1 MISILQADSSHY
13 KGITDIYN
21 EAIQK
26 TTATFDTNIKTV
38 SEMQNWIQ
46 SHTDKYPIIVAMKNN
61 SIAGWASISP
71 WSDRCAYSDTAEN
84 SVYVKDG
91 FKGIGIGK
99 ILLQSIINAARENG
113 VHTIIAR
120 ITQGNPVS
128 VHLHISCGF
137 VPIGEM
143 KEVGRK
149 FGKLLDV
156 GLYQI
161 IL

>member
-1 MISILQADSSHY
+1 MISILKADSSHY
-13 KGITDIYN
+13 NGITEIYN

-38 SEMQNWIQ
+38 SEMQDLIQ
-46 SHTDKYPIIVAMKNN
+46 SHTDKYPIMVAMHNN

-84 SVYVKDG
+84 SVYVLEE
-91 FKGIGIGK
+91 FKSQGIGK
-99 ILLQSIINAARENG
+99 ILLHSIISIARENG

-128 VHLHISCGF
+128 VHLHTSCGF
-137 VPIGEM
+137 LPIGDM